1 MTPEEVEM
9 QLAVGSMSRGDAF
22 VEHIKRT
29 LTPIP
34 WPSTEELHK
43 VYPDLSNWMSQVDIK
58 LGQVIEQ
65 FNDFFFDDEIN
76 VSGGKIFI
84 HFNVNLSRE
93 GAEDW
98 SEIAT
103 GDSDSG
109 SDNAYEDKVEEIFE
123 YLQIISPL
131 MIMYCYAVRTVNIE
145 VTHDT

>member
-1 MTPEEVEM
+1 MTPEETKI
-9 QLAVGSMSRGDAF
+9 QLALGSMSRGDAF

-34 WPSTEELHK
+34 WPSTEEFHK
-43 VYPDLSNWMSQVDIK
+43 VYPDLSNWMRQVDIK
-58 LGQVIEQ
+58 LGEIIEQ
-65 FNDFFFDDEIN
+65 FNDFFSDEEIDEAE
-76 VSGGKIFI
+76 GKIFI
-84 HFNVNLSRE
+84 QFTVNTSRI

-103 GDSDSG
+103 GDSDS
-109 SDNAYEDKVEEIFE
+109 DDEYEDRVYDIFK

-131 MIMYCYAVRTVNIE
+131 MVMYCDTIRTINIE